1 MYFFSWLVT
10 VIMAF
15 YDYST
20 YPIVH
25 KCLINFLKKKLIYS
39 TNSLSVHH
47 RMHAIT
53 RAMMWKTRGY
63 LEDQRWTLNKETS
76 LQCQDLNYRF
86 VSNAQ
91 AGYIHLITTI
101 SMYLPSLILWT
112 AFHRSAT
119 ICLVVVILKL

>member
-1 MYFFSWLVT
+1 
-10 VIMAF
+10 
-15 YDYST
+15 
-20 YPIVH
+20 
-25 KCLINFLKKKLIYS
+25 
-39 TNSLSVHH
+39 
-47 RMHAIT
+47 MHAIT

-101 SMYLPSLILWT
+101 INVPVFAKFDFVDCFS
-112 AFHRSAT
+112 
-119 ICLVVVILKL
+119 

>member
-1 MYFFSWLVT
+1 
-10 VIMAF
+10 
-15 YDYST
+15 
-20 YPIVH
+20 
-25 KCLINFLKKKLIYS
+25 
-39 TNSLSVHH
+39 
-47 RMHAIT
+47 MHAIT

-76 LQCQDLNYRF
+76 LQSQDLNYRF